1 MTYYGDKDTGL
12 VYNEN
17 GRQMKCWINPSGYYY
32 FKMYYDGAAHASSV
46 HRFMWEQF
54 NGEIPKGLTIDHINN
69 DKLDNRLENLRLTTN
84 AFNSRRR
91 EYNKLNMDLAEEIR
105 NLYSKNIYSYSQLA
119 AMFDVAKTTISN
131 CIKGKTWSKI

>member
-1 MTYYGDKDTGL
+1 MNYYATKEGY

-32 FKMYYDGAAHASSV
+32 FKMYYDGKAHAQSV
-46 HRFMWEQF
+46 HRFVYEYF
-54 NGEIPKGLTIDHINN
+54 NEPIPKGLTIDHINN

-84 AFNSRRR
+84 AFNCRRR
-91 EYNKLNMDLAEEIR
+91 EYNKLNMELAEEIR
-105 NLYSKNIYSYSQLA
+105 DLYSKNIYSYSQLA

-131 CIKGKTWSKI
+131 CIKGKTWNKI